1 MSSGPR
7 EKSARERRKHPWPA
21 PAHQRL
27 RLRGETHWRPGT
39 MPSAFRSR
47 GRESRPTDQASER
60 SSPSFSFLLFL
71 PFFFPSSFFSLF
83 SFLSTT
89 QRFRSDARHRILHA
103 RLDEFRFN
111 VPRPRSFAPWN
122 LSGKP
127 ETRPGGG
134 RGGGDTCDVRYGRA
148 RIFSP
153 CFLARGLA
161 LAVGVIESGLEKPFL
176 FLFFFL
182 PPRRGGISKMKT
194 NERRMG
200 GFLSNPNR
208 PWKNRAFE
216 TDRYEKSTRV
226 SYPYSNK
233 CIISSSLAT
242 IRLEQTRAAS
252 KRKL

>member
-1 MSSGPR
+1 MFPVRVLSPR
-7 EKSARERRKHPWPA
+7 GIYRGNQKLVLGAGGEEVIRAMYVMGERE
-21 PAHQRL
+21 
-27 RLRGETHWRPGT
+27 
-39 MPSAFRSR
+39 
-47 GRESRPTDQASER
+47 
-60 SSPSFSFLLFL
+60 
-71 PFFFPSSFFSLF
+71 FFPL
-83 SFLSTT
+83 
-89 QRFRSDARHRILHA
+89 
-103 RLDEFRFN
+103 
-111 VPRPRSFAPWN
+111 V
-122 LSGKP
+122 
-127 ETRPGGG
+127 
-134 RGGGDTCDVRYGRA
+134 
-148 RIFSP
+148 
-153 CFLARGLA
+153 LARGLA
-161 LAVGVIESGLEKPFL
+161 LAVGVIEGGLEKPFL

-233 CIISSSLAT
+233 CIIKSSSLAT

>member
-153 CFLARGLA
+153 CSRAWARA
-161 LAVGVIESGLEKPFL
+161 CSWRYRRRTRKTFPFP
-176 FLFFFL
+176 FFFL